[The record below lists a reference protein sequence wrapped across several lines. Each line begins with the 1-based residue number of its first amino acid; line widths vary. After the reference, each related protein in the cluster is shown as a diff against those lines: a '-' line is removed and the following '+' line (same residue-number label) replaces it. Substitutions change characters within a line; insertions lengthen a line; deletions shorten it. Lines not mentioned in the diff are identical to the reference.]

1 MEATVDRDSV
11 TSSARYDRNVVGNET
26 LMAGSVERSADSE
39 VPPVAPKRGRPKGAR
54 TTTLAE
60 ARRQAAEEKAKLK
73 RDFSKINNALQD
85 ELNILQEK
93 YDRDI
98 ARLNDELEIYQRR
111 EANYRLALG
120 ERLHEVADYMQTTL
134 LNWGDAE
141 LKEAVIDKRGR
152 GRPRKTLK

>member
-1 MEATVDRDSV
+1 MEATIDSDSV
-11 TSSARYDRNVVGNET
+11 TSNDRHDRNV
-26 LMAGSVERSADSE
+26 AGSEVLQPKSVEQSAE
-39 VPPVAPKRGRPKGAR
+39 ANVTPKRGRPKGAR

-60 ARRQAAEEKAKLK
+60 ARRQAAEEKVKLK
-73 RDFSKINNALQD
+73 RDFNKINDALQR
-85 ELNILQEK
+85 ELTILQEK

-98 ARLNDELEIYQRR
+98 ARLNDELEICHRR

-120 ERLHEVADYMQTTL
+120 ERLHEVADYLQTTL